1 MAESSAGTLEVEA
14 ADVVKVVLQF
24 LKENALTDSLRVL
37 QEESQVALNTVDDVD
52 VFISDVRA
60 PPSLAH
66 ALRPSRVAREPRC
79 RHRRCSTGD
88 GTP

>member
-60 PPSLAH
+60 PPSPTH
-66 ALRPSRVAREPRC
+66 PLRPSRAAREPRC

-88 GTP
+88 GMP